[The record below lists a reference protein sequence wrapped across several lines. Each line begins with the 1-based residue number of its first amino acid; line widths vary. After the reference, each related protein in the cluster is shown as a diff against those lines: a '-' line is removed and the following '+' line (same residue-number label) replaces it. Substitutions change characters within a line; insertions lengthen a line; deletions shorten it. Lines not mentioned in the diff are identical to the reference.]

1 MVISELVFVTLEFLG
16 FFGIEVLAWFTNT
29 STYLVNITY
38 QTKANIINTCYEFAE
53 SYNDKHKRHLFLR
66 RRKKFQG
73 KIMILYLQQKVSLL
87 RYYDPKWRRWLNLT
101 HLDFWTYNLIRIH
114 NNSFTFDWNVK
125 HLIFWGTVRYL
136 GIEIIIFFNLFNQL
150 DLNYQHI

>member
-1 MVISELVFVTLEFLG
+1 MIVPSIFALYQNYLAYEYHHSLNFYSFYFMVISELVFVTLEFFR

-101 HLDFWTYNLIRIH
+101 HIDFWTYNLITIYK
-114 NNSFTFDWNVK
+114 NSFT
-125 HLIFWGTVRYL
+125 
-136 GIEIIIFFNLFNQL
+136 L
-150 DLNYQHI
+150 D